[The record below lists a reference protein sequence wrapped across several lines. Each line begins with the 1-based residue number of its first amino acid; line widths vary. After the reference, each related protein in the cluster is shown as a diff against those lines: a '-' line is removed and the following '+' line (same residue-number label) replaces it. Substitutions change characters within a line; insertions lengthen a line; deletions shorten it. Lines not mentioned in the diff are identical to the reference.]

1 MGQILDVVAQFLEED
16 EWPYT
21 KLEGKTVLRTGFS
34 GENGQ
39 WSCFAQALEERY
51 QFVFYS
57 IIPNKAPEER
67 RPAMAE
73 FLTRANYGLLIGN
86 FEMDFSDGEIRYKTS
101 IDVEDDELTPALLK
115 QLLYANVLT
124 MDRYWPG
131 IMAVLYS
138 DISPTDAIT
147 DIEGVREL

>member
-16 EWPYT
+16 DWPYT

-138 DISPTDAIT
+138 DISPADAIT